1 MIGAF
6 NLEPRD
12 LGQRDLG
19 QREFEQTQLGVTS
32 VKHEYAST
40 FQTTIHLPKMNR
52 ENGFTLIE
60 LLIGMTIL
68 GVILVAAAGLLQS
81 NQRVTNDAQTRSN
94 AIGDAR
100 GAMSRMTET
109 LSQAAYI
116 YPEASTIT
124 FFDAD
129 NNSRQVVTGA
139 DAVAA
144 LISSDPGAVGAPL
157 YRGVIY
163 YLADRSDSRFKL
175 DLPNLASDRIAQ
187 NILVEANITNIPW
200 PSGSLPNKSWTDN
213 ASEGVLV
220 DGVDRMDGAT
230 KITELMTNGAL
241 APATGSDGSIFA
253 PGIAGANPV
262 LGLKTPEALI
272 TTIGYSIGVRV
283 ASVGKS
289 LSDSGITVLRGVANA
304 RNVPRQIR

>member
-6 NLEPRD
+6 NLETRD
-12 LGQRDLG
+12 FGQHDLEQRDLG
-19 QREFEQTQLGVTS
+19 QTRLGVS
-32 VKHEYAST
+32 NVKRVHASKL
-40 FQTTIHLPKMNR
+40 QTMIHLTKLNR

-116 YPEASTIT
+116 YPEASTIN
-124 FFDAD
+124 FNDAKGD
-129 NNSRQVVTGA
+129 PRQVITGT

-157 YRGVIY
+157 YRLVIY
-163 YLADRSDSRFKL
+163 YLADRSDTRFNP

-187 NILVEANITNIPW
+187 NILVEANITNISW
-200 PSGSLPNKSWTDN
+200 PSGSLPLKSWTGN

-230 KITELMTNGAL
+230 RITELMTNGAL

-262 LGLKTPEALI
+262 VGLKTPEALI

-289 LSDSGITVLRGVANA
+289 LADSGTTVLRGVANA

>member
-1 MIGAF
+1 MIGSF

-12 LGQRDLG
+12 LGQR
-19 QREFEQTQLGVTS
+19 QFVQTQLRVTS
-32 VKHEYAST
+32 VKHELSSKP
-40 FQTTIHLPKMNR
+40 QTTINLPKMNR

-116 YPEASTIT
+116 YPEASTIN
-124 FFDAD
+124 FFDAKD
-129 NNSRQVVTGA
+129 NPRQVVTGA

-157 YRGVIY
+157 YRLVIY
-163 YLADRSDSRFKL
+163 YLADRSDSRFNL
-175 DLPNLASDRIAQ
+175 DLPNLPTDRIAQ

-200 PSGSLPNKSWTDN
+200 PSGSLPLKSWTGN

-289 LSDSGITVLRGVANA
+289 LAESGTTVLRGVANA